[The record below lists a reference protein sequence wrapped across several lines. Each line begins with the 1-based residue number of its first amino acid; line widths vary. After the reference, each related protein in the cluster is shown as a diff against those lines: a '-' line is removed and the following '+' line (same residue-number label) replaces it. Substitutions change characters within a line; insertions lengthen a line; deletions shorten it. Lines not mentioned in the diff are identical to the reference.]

1 MLAYQQAGAL
11 RGNRQVTSM
20 ARSASGLLLLAGALA
35 IGGCVSRADYEKVRR
50 DQQEMR
56 AMMADTQVQVDKLS
70 RRLDTVNSDVRDR
83 GGGAETKELERRL
96 SRLEARIAVVEAG
109 GAQPVPPDTAI
120 QTAPS
125 TTTGVAPAGPPA
137 PRTEAAVIQ
146 MRREDSR
153 LAGGGVNEAYKR
165 ALDLYRQ
172 GKATEAIEQFRQFVR
187 GAGAGSDL
195 ADDAQYWIG
204 ESYYHVQDFNRAI
217 IELNEVLL
225 KYPKGDRVPTA
236 LLALATAFADSG
248 DKIDARLLLQKL
260 VSDHPQS
267 EETSIG
273 RKKLEELTE

>member
-1 MLAYQQAGAL
+1 M
-11 RGNRQVTSM
+11 S
-20 ARSASGLLLLAGALA
+20 RSASGLLLLAATMA
-35 IGGCVSRADYEKVRR
+35 VGGCVSRADYEKVRR

-56 AMMADTQVQVDKLS
+56 AMLADTQVQVDKLS
-70 RRLDTVNSDVRDR
+70 RRVDTVGSDVKDR

-96 SRLEARIAVVEAG
+96 SRLEARLAVVEAG
-109 GAQPVPPDTAI
+109 GAQPAPPDTTI
-120 QTAPS
+120 QTGPS
-125 TTTGVAPAGPPA
+125 TTTTTAAPVGPPA

-146 MRREDSR
+146 MRREDARS
-153 LAGGGVNEAYKR
+153 AGVNDAYRR
-165 ALDLYRQ
+165 ALELYRQ

-225 KYPKGDRVPTA
+225 KHSKGDRVPTA

>member
-1 MLAYQQAGAL
+1 M
-11 RGNRQVTSM
+11 S
-20 ARSASGLLLLAGALA
+20 RSASGLLLFAGALA
-35 IGGCVSRADYEKVRR
+35 IGGCFSRADYEKVRR
-50 DQQEMR
+50 DQQELR
-56 AMMADTQVQVDKLS
+56 AMLADTQVSVDKLS
-70 RRLDTVNSDVRDR
+70 RRLDTVNSDVKDR

-109 GAQPVPPDTAI
+109 GAQPAPPDTTI
-120 QTAPS
+120 QTGPV
-125 TTTGVAPAGPPA
+125 TTTTTAASPGPPA

-225 KYPKGDRVPTA
+225 KHAKGDRVPTA

>member
-1 MLAYQQAGAL
+1 MVKTPVACLLVLGLVAAGCA
-11 RGNRQVTSM
+11 
-20 ARSASGLLLLAGALA
+20 
-35 IGGCVSRADYEKVRR
+35 SRADYEKVRR

-56 AMMADTQVQVDKLS
+56 AMLADTQVSVDKLS
-70 RRLDTVNSDVRDR
+70 RRVDTMQTDTKGRS
-83 GGGAETKELERRL
+83 GGPETRELERRL
-96 SRLEARIAVVEAG
+96 SRLEARLAVLEAG
-109 GAQPVPPDTAI
+109 GAQPLPADG
-120 QTAPS
+120 APVEAA
-125 TTTGVAPAGPPA
+125 TGGPPS

-146 MRREDSR
+146 MRREEVR
-153 LAGGGVNEAYKR
+153 NAGGGVSEQYRR

-172 GKATEAIEQFRQFVR
+172 GKSTEAIEQFRQFIR
-187 GAGAGSDL
+187 TAGASSDL

-260 VSDHPQS
+260 VSDHPGS
-267 EETSIG
+267 EEAAVG
-273 RKKLEELTE
+273 RKNLEALTE

>member
-1 MLAYQQAGAL
+1 MLASQQAGAL
-11 RGNRQVTSM
+11 RGDRQVTTM
-20 ARSASGLLLLAGALA
+20 AGSTAGLPLLVAALA
-35 IGGCVSRADYEKVRR
+35 VAGCASRADYEKVRR

-56 AMMADTQVQVDKLS
+56 AMLADTQVSVDKMS
-70 RRLDTVNSDVRDR
+70 RRLDTVQGDAKDR

-96 SRLEARIAVVEAG
+96 SRLEARLAVLEAG
-109 GAQPVPPDTAI
+109 GPQPVP
-120 QTAPS
+120 
-125 TTTGVAPAGPPA
+125 TTGTTVEPPPPAGAAGPPA

-146 MRREDSR
+146 MRREDAR
-153 LAGGGVNEAYKR
+153 QAGVNDSYRK
-165 ALDLYRQ
+165 ALELYRQ
-172 GKATEAIEQFRQFVR
+172 GKATESIEQFRQFVR
-187 GAGAGSDL
+187 GAGASSDL

-225 KYPKGDRVPTA
+225 KHAKGDRVPTA

-267 EETSIG
+267 EEAAVG